1 MRAQLFTVDLLI
13 ALIPLTIALGVS
25 AAAFSGLAGQV
36 QDYAYY
42 YDAKRTVTDVLDVLM
57 KSPGV
62 PPDWNTS
69 NPPEIPGLVVQG
81 SRGYNNLSYE
91 KLQALNVSMLTPLLP
106 YPYINLSVYTTTGE
120 LVREVSQGSRSGVSE
135 VFGAERFGTINGS
148 TPVRVLLEVG
158 R

>member
-13 ALIPLTIALGVS
+13 ALIPLTIALGIS

-42 YDAKRTVTDVLDVLM
+42 YDAKRTAMDVLDVLM

-62 PPDWNTS
+62 PPDWNAS
-69 NPPEIPGLVVQG
+69 APPSIPGLLSQG
-81 SRGYNNLSYE
+81 SEGYNNLSYA
-91 KLQALNVSMLTPLLP
+91 KLMALNVSMLEPLLP
-106 YPYINLSVYTTTGE
+106 YPYINLSVYTSTGE
-120 LVREVSQGSRSGVSE
+120 LVREVSKGSSDEVAE
-135 VFGAERFGTINGS
+135 VFAAERFGTINGS
-148 TPVRVLLEVG
+148 VPVRVMLEVG